1 MRVIKKISVLIV
13 NGLAV
18 GLLTACIIFLTLIF
32 IPAGASALTTSGSTA
47 IIDWNSFLI
56 TLDPNPDTSMM
67 LTWTYQDDYTY
78 AYAYNDTAGSDY
90 TEDSSSSWD
99 NLNSLAAV
107 GSSPD
112 YSTGY
117 GWTSGS
123 EVGESVFASSNTFGT
138 YGYAYAYAGRWG
150 DFTVTG
156 SGNITFSVSY
166 SLTQNLSTF
175 GPGDYSGGNALA
187 GLYLQA
193 ENSDGLESSSLYN
206 EVNNGM
212 TDSWSQNGTFNITLN
227 FDDGDTGYFEAYVY
241 NDAYSEMAVPEPSTL
256 LLLGSGLIGLAAFGC
271 RRRFNQ

>member
-56 TLDPNPDTSMM
+56 TLDPDPDTSMT
-67 LTWTYQDDYTY
+67 LSWTFQDDYTY
-78 AYAYNDTAGSDY
+78 AYTYNDTAGSSS

-99 NLNSLAAV
+99 NLDSLAVV

-123 EVGESVFASSNTFGT
+123 EVGESVFASSNTSGT

-156 SGNITFSVSY
+156 SGNITFSVDY
-166 SLTQNLSTF
+166 SLTENLSTS
-175 GPGDYSGGNALA
+175 GPGDYSVGNARA
-187 GLYLQA
+187 GLYLGNNDGYGLA
-193 ENSDGLESSSLYN
+193 EESNLYN
-206 EVNNGM
+206 EVYNGM

-227 FDDGDTGYFEAYVY
+227 FDDSDTGYFEAYVY
-241 NDAYSEMAVPEPSTL
+241 NAAEVAVPEPSTL
-256 LLLGSGLIGLAAFGC
+256 FLLGSGLIGLATFGGL
-271 RRRFNQ
+271 RRFNQ